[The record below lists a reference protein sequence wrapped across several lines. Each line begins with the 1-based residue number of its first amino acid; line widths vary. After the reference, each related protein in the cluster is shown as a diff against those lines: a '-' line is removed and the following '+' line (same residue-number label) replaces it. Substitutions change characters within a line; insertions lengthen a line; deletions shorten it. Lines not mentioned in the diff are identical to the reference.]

1 MIDISNKTIDELN
14 VLITKYASALEQ
26 IPKNERDAIP
36 YLAVVFDIAVPY
48 IKEKYPD
55 LDSHPKA
62 WATYVLKLLLH
73 YLKNDADIKRVIDE
87 FFVYYKNEY
96 PNYGTD
102 IVLSASQYDR
112 DHNFVYNYAATRK
125 VW

>member
-1 MIDISNKTIDELN
+1 MIDISNKSVDELN
-14 VLITKYASALEQ
+14 ALITKYKSALEQ
-26 IPKNERDAIP
+26 VYETQTIP
-36 YLAVVFDIAVPY
+36 YLAVVYDIAVPY
-48 IKEKYPD
+48 LNEKYSELTKD
-55 LDSHPKA
+55 VKA

-73 YLKNDADIKRVIDE
+73 YLKNEADVKRVVDE
-87 FFVYYKNEY
+87 FLEYYKNEY
-96 PNYGTD
+96 HNYGTD